1 MIPLRPELF
10 SFADPKSVCRLS
22 CTCKTLRSD
31 VREDRVRVMVDGA
44 GVVTQPPSVG

>member
-1 MIPLRPELF
+1 MAAITAARPDLAQVVAVNEG
-10 SFADPKSVCRLS
+10 DMM
-22 CTCKTLRSD
+22 TMD

>member
-1 MIPLRPELF
+1 MSDQRLEV
-10 SFADPKSVCRLS
+10 VCPRGVNEGDMM
-22 CTCKTLRSD
+22 TMD